1 MKDDADREIAIFT
14 EALKVPPQERAA
26 FLENACRGDEN
37 LRRKVDA
44 LLRVSDRSG
53 DFLEEPAIPAG
64 LASLL
69 RQMATT
75 AKPKRRKYSQTS
87 FQDQRR
93 KRKGK

>member
-14 EALKVPPQERAA
+14 EALKVPLQERAA
-26 FLENACRGDEN
+26 FLENACHGDEN
-37 LRRKVDA
+37 VRRKVHE

-69 RQMATT
+69 REMANT
-75 AKPKRRKYSQTS
+75 AKPSRRKYSQTS

-93 KRKGK
+93 KRKRD